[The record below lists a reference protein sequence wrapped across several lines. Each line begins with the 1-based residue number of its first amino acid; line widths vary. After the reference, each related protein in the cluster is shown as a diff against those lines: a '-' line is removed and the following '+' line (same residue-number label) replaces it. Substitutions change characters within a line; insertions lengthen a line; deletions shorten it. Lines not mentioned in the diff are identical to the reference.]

1 MASEGNLSKSKKLK
15 TIFVMFLLLL
25 CGFVN
30 LVSIPVSSTT
40 GNESVSIYP
49 ETRWVH
55 QGDTINA
62 TYVVT
67 GLSTSVTYQIDW
79 EVCKYTPVNNN
90 HVNDLPCSQ
99 TNSIYDSDS
108 IMIPTGITSFGALF
122 TIDFSTTT
130 NGNNGNGSQEDTF
143 FRFWLK
149 TSNGLMV
156 EQDAVRMQVGDNS
169 YLSHRYVEV
178 VGVTGTD
185 FLLGDYP
192 RLAVRGW
199 GLNSYLSTNYSL
211 VTEIIDPNGDVF
223 SNTQNYRPG
232 NSYHWYYSSVNIS
245 TLDPGLVT
253 LIPGTYTIYTNHTD
267 EDLNYQRHHY
277 APLTFT
283 ITDLGLTGN
292 EAVTIAPETRW
303 AHLGDTITTEL
314 NVTGLNPSN
323 TYEAKI
329 TLCYA
334 SSGSGVSLSCP
345 SYRVFSEV
353 IISITGSSTYYDNN
367 LQISTTSAG
376 YPTNGTYSTLFVILS
391 VVTPNINYVL
401 EADSLRIQVGDN
413 SQLSRRYVE
422 VVGVAGTD
430 FILGTHFP
438 RLAVQGSGLNYWV
451 NTNYSLTT
459 EIIDPNGNK
468 YTIVDNHRQ
477 SGGSSHWYHGSVN
490 ISTLDPGLAT
500 LIPGTYTIYTN
511 HTDED
516 LNYQRHHYAPMTF
529 TMLNIAITGNE
540 DVEIDPE
547 TRWIHAGD
555 TISAVLDVTGLNPSL
570 TYNVSW
576 ELCADTPSS
585 NNYLNGQECDPYP
598 STNMYASGVITI
610 TGVSNYLDNNFQ
622 ISVPANSPNASRN
635 DMFLRAKISVQLPLT
650 DIDLN
655 FDSIMMQVGDNS
667 RLSSRY
673 VEVVGVSGNEFLL
686 GNDFPR
692 LAIQAYGLNNYL
704 HTNYSLT
711 TEIID
716 PNGNKYTIVDNYR
729 PGGSSHWYYASYN
742 LSLLDPGLATYVQ
755 GTYTIYTNHTDEDLN
770 YQRHHYDPLIFN
782 MSLPGGNDDS
792 EIIVETGELGPSLG
806 IGWANVT
813 TTNQNINE
821 WYQVDWYITDS
832 NNNVVNSS
840 YFGWLSIASTYNHNM
855 TINDLG
861 GDTYCFNANLTLANT
876 PYLLDTSSS
885 CFFVSIPDDDGDLV
899 GNDDDLCPNTPP
911 QEISLVD
918 GDGCSPSEL
927 DDDDDG
933 IMNDVDQCP
942 NENSTGFDT
951 DGDGCLDDTDGDG
964 LTDDID
970 QCPNEDASGF
980 DTDGDGCL
988 DDTDGDGVTDDIDQC
1003 PNENSTGFDTDGD
1016 GCLDTDGDGVN
1027 DQVDLCPNTNV
1038 STIVDTNGCSDDQ
1051 NLDDDVDGVNN
1062 QDDLCPNTFD
1072 PNLDPG
1078 YTPAVDVNGCHENER
1093 DTDDDG
1099 VNDDIDI
1106 CPNTPAGAIVN
1117 SDGCPSQ
1124 TTDTDG
1130 DGIMDYWDNCPMQDS
1145 TGYDTDNDGCLD
1157 DGDGDSITDDIDQ
1170 CLTEDS
1176 TGYDT
1181 DGDGCL
1187 DDTDGDGFT
1196 DDIDICPNEDSTG
1209 YDLDADGC
1217 LDDEDSDGYI
1227 DAFDSCLGT
1236 PLGEVIVS
1244 IGCSDS
1250 QLDDDNDGLMNNV
1263 DQCPNEASTG
1273 FDVDND
1279 GCLDDPDNDGYTD
1292 DVDLCPNENS
1302 TGFDTNG
1309 DGCLDDTDGD
1319 GYTDDVDQCPNEDST
1334 SYDKDNDGCL
1344 DINTPPIC
1352 DIYYSMEDQG
1362 VVVQGDA
1369 VLTSVSGSGSIQIPP
1384 GRYFIVANCYD
1395 PEGDVVSATIT
1406 SPIGSVS
1413 ESGTTIAVGALVEVV
1428 EEMDFTIPV
1437 SVVWDDGVNQNQ
1449 ANIVVELGDVPQQST
1464 PGFVSTLTIIS
1475 MISAVLYLRRQEQN
1489 E

>member
-451 NTNYSLTT
+451 N
-459 EIIDPNGNK
+459 
-468 YTIVDNHRQ
+468 
-477 SGGSSHWYHGSVN
+477 
-490 ISTLDPGLAT
+490 
-500 LIPGTYTIYTN
+500 
-511 HTDED
+511 
-516 LNYQRHHYAPMTF
+516 
-529 TMLNIAITGNE
+529 
-540 DVEIDPE
+540 
-547 TRWIHAGD
+547 
-555 TISAVLDVTGLNPSL
+555 
-570 TYNVSW
+570 
-576 ELCADTPSS
+576 
-585 NNYLNGQECDPYP
+585 
-598 STNMYASGVITI
+598 
-610 TGVSNYLDNNFQ
+610 
-622 ISVPANSPNASRN
+622 
-635 DMFLRAKISVQLPLT
+635 
-650 DIDLN
+650 
-655 FDSIMMQVGDNS
+655 
-667 RLSSRY
+667 
-673 VEVVGVSGNEFLL
+673 
-686 GNDFPR
+686 
-692 LAIQAYGLNNYL
+692 
-704 HTNYSLT
+704 TNYSLT